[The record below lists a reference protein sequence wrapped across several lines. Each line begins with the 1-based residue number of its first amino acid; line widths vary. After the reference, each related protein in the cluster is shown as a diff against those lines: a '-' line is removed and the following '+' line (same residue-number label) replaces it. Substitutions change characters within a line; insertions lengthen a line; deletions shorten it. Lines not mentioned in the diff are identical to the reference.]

1 MYNKCDAEG
10 WEAAFT
16 LADNLS
22 KSRLMRE
29 KKYLPG
35 ADLEVLKKYDLYG
48 IPSAMVTALGALAIH
63 NILYIPFWPKVV
75 EFIKLIGNTT
85 FGVLEVRFLNP
96 LKEFVQEILN
106 LGHKQGLLDQFSLV
120 DEETSL
126 DNMLRDFGVG
136 DGTKESRASAL
147 LAAAQMYE
155 KELASGAKWN
165 IIRGNVVTLLLIQVQ
180 QMKTGLLQAMESIDA
195 LIDSNR
201 LNILLVGT
209 GVPAVLLATISM
221 RLISE
226 LLFR

>member
-10 WEAAFT
+10 WEVAVT

-29 KKYLPG
+29 NKYLPS
-35 ADLEVLKKYDLYG
+35 AELELLKKFDLYG
-48 IPSAMVTALGALAIH
+48 IPSAIVTALGALAIH
-63 NILYIPFWPKVV
+63 NLLYIPFWPKVV
-75 EFIKLIGNTT
+75 KFAKLIGSTVY
-85 FGVLEVRFLNP
+85 GVLEVRFLNP

-106 LGHKQGLLDQFSLV
+106 LGHKQGLLDEFSLE

-126 DNMLRDFGVG
+126 DNMLRDLGVG
-136 DGTKESRASAL
+136 DGTKESRAAAL

-155 KELASGAKWN
+155 KELASGATWN
-165 IIRGNVVTLLLIQVQ
+165 IIRGNMVTLLLIQVQ
-180 QMKTGLLQAMESIDA
+180 QMKTGLLQAMESIDS

-201 LNILLVGT
+201 LNIILVST
-209 GVPAVLLATISM
+209 GVPAILLVTISM

-226 LLFR
+226 FLFR